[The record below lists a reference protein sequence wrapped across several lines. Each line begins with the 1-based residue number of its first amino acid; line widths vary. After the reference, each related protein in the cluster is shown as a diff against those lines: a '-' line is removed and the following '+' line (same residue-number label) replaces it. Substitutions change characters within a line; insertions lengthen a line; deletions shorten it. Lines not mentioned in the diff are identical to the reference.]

1 MSSSALASHTE
12 PRASVS
18 SPFSPTL
25 HQHDI
30 INYVGKN
37 LTASDRIDA
46 MKHCWEP
53 NCQFKFPVNNKK
65 KKFQHRWLTGY
76 NWLAYS
82 ENADGA
88 YCKMC
93 VLFGSTLGEIQ
104 LVNCPLKNWNNALQN
119 FKRHDTTNVHKEG
132 KAKYLAFNV
141 TMVCKKGQTINLLLD
156 SAARAQVE
164 SNRSKLKLICE
175 AVLFCARQN
184 ILLRGHRDDARYYE
198 GRKNNP
204 VNFQELV
211 NLMIKVGLEDL
222 VDQLSNAPLNATYR
236 SKTTQNE
243 LIGICTEQVRS
254 SIIGEILAAGEFAVL
269 ADEAGDISN
278 KEQIWHLS

>member
-1 MSSSALASHTE
+1 
-12 PRASVS
+12 
-18 SPFSPTL
+18 
-25 HQHDI
+25 
-30 INYVGKN
+30 
-37 LTASDRIDA
+37 
-46 MKHCWEP
+46 
-53 NCQFKFPVNNKK
+53 
-65 KKFQHRWLTGY
+65 
-76 NWLAYS
+76 
-82 ENADGA
+82 
-88 YCKMC
+88 
-93 VLFGSTLGEIQ
+93 
-104 LVNCPLKNWNNALQN
+104 
-119 FKRHDTTNVHKEG
+119 
-132 KAKYLAFNV
+132 
-141 TMVCKKGQTINLLLD
+141 MVCKKGQTINLLLD

-175 AVLFCARQN
+175 AVLFCARKN
-184 ILLRGHRDDARYYE
+184 ILLRGHRDDSRYYE

-204 VNFQELV
+204 GNFQELV

-269 ADEAGDISN
+269 ADEASDISN